1 LLLLLLLQ
9 SKPECAAAIAR
20 WTQLVLFD
28 ECRLRSSRSETAF
41 FFGDTEQ
48 AMNQRINTHNSA
60 FFSLLHSGA
69 AVAGVTICFLSCWLA
84 GHDGV
89 SRLLSL
95 HGRATGLL
103 TSTAEAV
110 QLSPA
115 DPEAHYA
122 HASTLL
128 DAGQAK
134 PALAELEQA
143 VTLRPR
149 YFGLWLELARAR
161 DMTGDNE
168 GALAAF
174 REAVKLAPSYA
185 QPRWQLGNLLL
196 RMDRIDEAFA
206 ELGRAAASDL
216 TLLPNAADLAWGAFN
231 GDAQAVERVIQPQT
245 DSARL
250 TLAVLMA
257 KRGKTED
264 ALRLFREARQVADD
278 ARQRLLTELLAAN
291 HFREG
296 FEVWAAGR
304 NKAVA
309 ATSARTIVDGGFEQG
324 WPPDELGFGWIRT
337 RDTQALRLSFDPQQ
351 PRSGR
356 ASLRIDW
363 NGNSDPAQSLLL
375 QLVVVQ
381 PRHSYRL
388 SFAART
394 QEIIAGGLPEVLVI
408 DAESNGRALAQ
419 TLALP
424 LGTNDWRNY
433 TTDFS
438 TGNTTNAVRVIV
450 RRQGCSA
457 AGPCPAF
464 GKLWLDDFALL

>member
-1 LLLLLLLQ
+1 
-9 SKPECAAAIAR
+9 
-20 WTQLVLFD
+20 
-28 ECRLRSSRSETAF
+28 
-41 FFGDTEQ
+41 
-48 AMNQRINTHNSA
+48 MNQRINTHNSA
-60 FFSLLHSGA
+60 FSSLLHSGA
-69 AVAGVTICFLSCWLA
+69 AVVGVTACLLSCWLA
-84 GHDGV
+84 AHNGV
-89 SRLLSL
+89 ARLLSL

-110 QLSPA
+110 HLSPT

-122 HASTLL
+122 HATTLL

-134 PALAELEQA
+134 AALAELEQA
-143 VTLRPR
+143 VRLRPR

-161 DMTGDNE
+161 DMTGDIE

-174 REAVKLAPSYA
+174 RQAVKLAPNYA

-196 RMDRIDEAFA
+196 RMDRVDEAFA
-206 ELGRAAASDL
+206 ELGRAAASDAM
-216 TLLPNAADLAWGAFN
+216 LLPNAADLAWGAFN
-231 GDAQAVERVIQPQT
+231 GDAQAVERVIQPQS

-257 KRGKTED
+257 KRGKTEE
-264 ALRLFREARQVADD
+264 ALRLFRAARPLAPMANDE
-278 ARQRLLTELLAAN
+278 RGRLLMELLAAN
-291 HFREG
+291 RFREG

-304 NKAVA
+304 SEAAAINDVA
-309 ATSARTIVDGGFEQG
+309 IMVDGGFERG
-324 WPPDELGFGWIRT
+324 WPSDELGFGWLRT
-337 RDTQALRLSFDPQQ
+337 KDTQALRLSFDPQQ
-351 PRSGR
+351 PRNGH

-363 NGNSDPAQSLLL
+363 NGNSDPSQSLLL

-381 PRHSYRL
+381 PRRSYQL

-394 QEIIAGGLPEVLVI
+394 QEIVAGGLPEVLVI
-408 DAESNGRALAQ
+408 DAESNGRALAK
-419 TLALP
+419 TVALP
-424 LGTNDWRNY
+424 LGTHDWRHY
-433 TTDFS
+433 TTEFS
-438 TGNTTNAVRVIV
+438 TGSTTQAVRLIV

>member
-1 LLLLLLLQ
+1 
-9 SKPECAAAIAR
+9 
-20 WTQLVLFD
+20 
-28 ECRLRSSRSETAF
+28 
-41 FFGDTEQ
+41 
-48 AMNQRINTHNSA
+48 MNQRSNTHNSA

-69 AVAGVTICFLSCWLA
+69 AVAGAAVCLLSCWMA

-103 TSTAEAV
+103 TSTTEAV
-110 QLSPA
+110 HLSPT

-122 HASTLL
+122 HAAALL

-134 PALAELEQA
+134 AALAELEQA
-143 VTLRPR
+143 VRLRPR

-168 GALAAF
+168 GALVAF
-174 REAVKLAPSYA
+174 RQAVTLAPSYA

-196 RMDRIDEAFA
+196 RLDRVNEAFA
-206 ELGRAAASDL
+206 ELGRAVASDT
-216 TLLPNAADLAWGAFN
+216 TLLANAADLAWGAFN
-231 GDAQAVERVIQPQT
+231 GDAQAVERVIQPQS

-257 KRGKTED
+257 KRGKTAD
-264 ALRLFREARQVADD
+264 ALRLFRAVRQVPSNDD
-278 ARQRLLTELLAAN
+278 AGRRRLLTELLATN

-296 FEVWAAGR
+296 FEVWSAGR
-304 NKAVA
+304 NEAAA
-309 ATSARTIVDGGFEQG
+309 ATSARTVGDGGFEQG

-363 NGNSDPAQSLLL
+363 NGNSDPSQSLLL

-381 PRHSYRL
+381 PRRSYRL

-394 QEIIAGGLPEVLVI
+394 QEIVAGGLPEVLVI

-424 LGTNDWRNY
+424 LGTNDWRHY
-433 TTDFS
+433 TTEFS
-438 TGNTTNAVRVIV
+438 TGSTTHAIRIIV
-450 RRQGCSA
+450 RRQGCST

-464 GKLWLDDFALL
+464 GKLWLDDFTLM